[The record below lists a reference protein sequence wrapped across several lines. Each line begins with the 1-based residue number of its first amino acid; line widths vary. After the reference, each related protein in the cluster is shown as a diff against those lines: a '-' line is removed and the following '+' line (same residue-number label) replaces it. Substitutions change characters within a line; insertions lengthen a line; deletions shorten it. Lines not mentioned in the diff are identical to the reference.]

1 MIGIGIYLAF
11 MIVMSF
17 SLAKSA
23 GMAERKFEELQDKE
37 VQRNF
42 LDQFYWEHVEKQKEE
57 EKQYE

>member
-1 MIGIGIYLAF
+1 MIGIGIFLAF

-42 LDQFYWEHVEKQKEE
+42 LDQFYCEHVEKQKEE

>member
-1 MIGIGIYLAF
+1 MIGIGIFLAF

-23 GMAERKFEELQDKE
+23 GMAERKFEELQEKE

>member
-1 MIGIGIYLAF
+1 MIGIGIFLAF
-11 MIVMSF
+11 MIVMPF

>member
-23 GMAERKFEELQDKE
+23 GMAERKFEELQEKE

>member
-1 MIGIGIYLAF
+1 MIGIGIFLAF